1 MTESGFDWQR
11 LTTATPEVHAEP
23 RRSTLPAATARWLA
37 IGALVAAVGL
47 TGIALAVTAPHP
59 ELVIDDAQG
68 GTTVAAVDAAAVMV
82 AGPSAA
88 PITVDV
94 DGAVMHPGLVT
105 LPAGSRVG
113 DAVAA
118 AGGFTPAADARAA
131 ASLNLAAPL
140 VDGSQVSVP
149 DRGATSATGP
159 ATPVA
164 NAASGPALGPGPID
178 LATATVAQ
186 LDTLPGIGPVT
197 AQKILAARDEAP
209 FTSVDDL
216 LKRKVVGPSTFEKI
230 KPLVT
235 VNGR

>member
-11 LTTATPEVHAEP
+11 LATATPEVHAEP
-23 RRSTLPAATARWLA
+23 RRSMLPAATARWLA
-37 IGALVAAVGL
+37 VGALVAAVGL
-47 TGIALAVTAPHP
+47 TGIALAATAPRP
-59 ELVIDDAQG
+59 ELVIDGPEG
-68 GTTVAAVDAAAVMV
+68 GQTAASADAAGAIP
-82 AGPSAA
+82 AGPSGA

-94 DGAVMHPGLVT
+94 DGAVMRPGLVT

-149 DRGATSATGP
+149 ERGAASAAGSAMPVTG
-159 ATPVA
+159 AGGGPVLA
-164 NAASGPALGPGPID
+164 PGPID
-178 LATATVAQ
+178 LATATAAQ

-230 KPLVT
+230 KSLVT

>member
-11 LTTATPEVHAEP
+11 LATATPEVHAEP
-23 RRSTLPAATARWLA
+23 RRSMFPVATARWLA

-47 TGIALAVTAPHP
+47 TGIALAASAPSP
-59 ELVIDDAQG
+59 ELVIDDAAG
-68 GTTVAAVDAAAVMV
+68 GQTVATADALAAS
-82 AGPSAA
+82 AGPIGA

-131 ASLNLAAPL
+131 ASLNLAAPV

-149 DRGATSATGP
+149 DRGAASAIGPTTP
-159 ATPVA
+159 ATRATSGAAVA
-164 NAASGPALGPGPID
+164 SGPID
-178 LATATVAQ
+178 LATATAAQ

-197 AQKILAARDEAP
+197 AQKILAARDEAA
-209 FTSVDDL
+209 FTSVDEL

-230 KPLVT
+230 KQLLT

>member
-11 LTTATPEVHAEP
+11 LATATPEVHAEP
-23 RRSTLPAATARWLA
+23 RRSTLPGATARWLA

-47 TGIALAVTAPHP
+47 TGIALAATAPSP
-59 ELVIDDAQG
+59 TLVIDGAEGGQTAATADADRAI
-68 GTTVAAVDAAAVMV
+68 AA
-82 AGPSAA
+82 GSTGA

-94 DGAVMHPGLVT
+94 DGAVLRPGLVT
-105 LPAGSRVG
+105 LPAGSRIG

-118 AGGFTPAADARAA
+118 AGGFTSAADARAA

-140 VDGSQVSVP
+140 VDGGQVSVP
-149 DRGATSATGP
+149 DRAAASAAGP
-159 ATPVA
+159 ATPVTD
-164 NAASGPALGPGPID
+164 AADGPAVASGPID
-178 LATATVAQ
+178 LATATAAQ

-197 AQKILAARDEAP
+197 AQKILSARDEAP

-230 KPLVT
+230 KSLVT

>member
-23 RRSTLPAATARWLA
+23 RRSTLPAATTRWLA
-37 IGALVAAVGL
+37 IGALVAAVGV
-47 TGIALAVTAPHP
+47 TGIALAATSPSP
-59 ELVIDDAQG
+59 ELVIDGVEGGKAVPSADA
-68 GTTVAAVDAAAVMV
+68 VAAMP
-82 AGPSAA
+82 AGPSGA

-94 DGAVMHPGLVT
+94 DGAVLRPGLVT

-118 AGGFTPAADARAA
+118 AGGFTSAADARAA

-149 DRGATSATGP
+149 DRGAASETGP
-159 ATPVA
+159 ATPVTSAA
-164 NAASGPALGPGPID
+164 NGSATTSGPID

-230 KPLVT
+230 KSLVT
-235 VNGR
+235 VTGR

>member
-11 LTTATPEVHAEP
+11 LTTATPDATAEP
-23 RRSTLPAATARWLA
+23 RRTMLPATTARLLA

-47 TGIALAVTAPHP
+47 TGIALAATAPSP
-59 ELVIDDAQG
+59 ALVIDGIEG
-68 GTTVAAVDAAAVMV
+68 GKTVATPDAAAAMP
-82 AGPSAA
+82 AGPSGP

-94 DGAVMHPGLVT
+94 DGAVLRPGLVT

-118 AGGFTPAADARAA
+118 AGGFTRAADARAA

-149 DRGATSATGP
+149 DRSAASATGP
-159 ATPVA
+159 ADPVTS
-164 NAASGPALGPGPID
+164 AASGSAVASGPID
-178 LATATVAQ
+178 LATATAAQ

-197 AQKILAARDEAP
+197 AQKILAARDAAP

-230 KPLVT
+230 KSLVT
-235 VNGR
+235 VAGR

>member
-11 LTTATPEVHAEP
+11 LATATPEVHAEP

-37 IGALVAAVGL
+37 IGAIVAAVGL
-47 TGIALAVTAPHP
+47 TGIALAATAPSP
-59 ELVIDDAQG
+59 ELVIDDVQG
-68 GTTVAAVDAAAVMV
+68 GQPMASGDAGAAVV
-82 AGPSAA
+82 ASPSARS
-88 PITVDV
+88 ITVDV
-94 DGAVMHPGLVT
+94 DGAVMRPGLVS

-149 DRGATSATGP
+149 ERGSAAVTGP
-159 ATPVA
+159 ASPATEG
-164 NAASGPALGPGPID
+164 ASGPAVASGPID
-178 LATATVAQ
+178 LATATAAQ

-230 KPLVT
+230 KTLVT
-235 VNGR
+235 VAGR

>member
-11 LTTATPEVHAEP
+11 LATATPEVHAEP
-23 RRSTLPAATARWLA
+23 RRSTLPTATARWLA
-37 IGALVAAVGL
+37 IGALVVAVAL
-47 TGIALAVTAPHP
+47 TGIALAATAPSP
-59 ELVIDDAQG
+59 ALVIDGAEGGQAIATADATPLG
-68 GTTVAAVDAAAVMV
+68 A
-82 AGPSAA
+82 AGPTGA

-105 LPAGSRVG
+105 LPAGSRIG

-131 ASLNLAAPL
+131 ASINLAAPL
-140 VDGSQVSVP
+140 VDGGQVSVP
-149 DRGATSATGP
+149 DRGAASAAGP
-159 ATPVA
+159 AMPVA
-164 NAASGPALGPGPID
+164 SAASGPAVASGPID
-178 LATATVAQ
+178 LATATAAQ

-230 KPLVT
+230 KALVT